1 MDINGILLID
11 KPAEFTS
18 FDVVAKLR
26 GIAKTRRI
34 GHGGTLDPMATGVLP
49 VFFGNAT
56 RCCSLLPEKRKRY
69 RARFRLG
76 ITTDTQDITGKV
88 IARSPVEVSD
98 EEVFAAAKSFIG
110 KSGQL
115 PPMYSAV
122 KVGGKK
128 LCDLARKNI
137 EIERSERPIEIFS
150 LGIGQTG
157 GGEYEIDVECSQGT
171 YIRTLCSDIGDRL
184 GCGAAVTYLRRT
196 ESSGFTEAEC
206 ITLGRAQE
214 LADEGKLGQAL
225 LPTDRIFAAY
235 PEYRLEDFDVRLH
248 LNGVRIWMSR
258 LPELPDTDGYIRIYD
273 RSGNF
278 LSLSYIDR
286 AVGQLAV
293 KAYFYRREQ

>member
-11 KPAEFTS
+11 KPADFTS

-26 GIAKTRRI
+26 GIARTRRI

-56 RCCSLLPEKRKRY
+56 RCCALMPEKRKRY
-69 RARFRLG
+69 RARFKLG
-76 ITTDTQDITGKV
+76 VSTDTQDVTGRIV
-88 IARSPVEVSD
+88 SLSPVSALP
-98 EEVFAAAKSFIG
+98 EEVFAVAESFIG

-128 LCDLARKNI
+128 LYDLARKNI
-137 EIERSERPIEIFS
+137 EVERRERPIEIFS
-150 LGIGQTG
+150 LGISRFAGD
-157 GGEYEIDVECSQGT
+157 EYEIDVECSQGT
-171 YIRTLCSDIGDRL
+171 YIRALCSDIGDKL

-196 ESSGFTEAEC
+196 ESSGFREEEC
-206 ITLGRAQE
+206 VTLARARE
-214 LADEGKLGQAL
+214 LADEGRLADAL
-225 LPTDRIFAAY
+225 LPTDRIFASY
-235 PEYRLEDFDVRLH
+235 PEYRLNEYDARLH
-248 LNGVRIWMSR
+248 LNGVRIWTSR
-258 LPELPDTDGYIRIYD
+258 LTGLPDADGYIRVYD
-273 RSGNF
+273 EQDNF

-286 AVGQLAV
+286 AEGQLAV

>member
-11 KPAEFTS
+11 KPADFTS
-18 FDVVAKLR
+18 FDVIAKLR
-26 GIAKTRRI
+26 GIVKTRRI

-56 RCCSLLPEKRKRY
+56 RCCALLPEKRKRY

-76 ITTDTQDITGKV
+76 ISTDTQDVTGKI
-88 IARSPVEVSD
+88 IASLPVNVRP

-110 KSGQL
+110 KSGQR

-122 KVGGKK
+122 KVGGRK
-128 LCDLARKNI
+128 LCDLARRNV
-137 EIERSERPIEIFS
+137 EIERAERPIEIFS
-150 LGIGQTG
+150 LDISQLDVD
-157 GGEYEIDVECSQGT
+157 EYELDVECSQGT

-196 ESSGFTEAEC
+196 ESSGFHENDC
-206 ITLGRAQE
+206 ITIAHAQE
-214 LADEGKLGQAL
+214 LADTGRLEEKL
-225 LPTDRIFAAY
+225 LPTDRIFVSC
-235 PEYRLEDFDVRLH
+235 PEYRLEDYDARLH
-248 LNGVRIWMSR
+248 LNGVRIWTSR
-258 LPELPDTDGYIRIYD
+258 LPGLPDTGGYIRIYD
-273 RSGNF
+273 AQDNF

-286 AVGQLAV
+286 DESQLAV